1 MADCV
6 AALADSIP
14 HARLTARTAAGHGK
28 DGLRLSLPVRISCT
42 NMYVD
47 AGYRAHGASLCAYI
61 AAIEHGKWTGWTKRM
76 PSELGGLVETF
87 LRRLEQE
94 RNFSPHTLRAYTGD
108 LGEFIAFAQEAG
120 ASSPGAVTHPL
131 LRNYLAQ
138 LRSRGLGKSSTAR
151 KLASLRSFFRF
162 LCKEGILEANP
173 VKAVRT
179 PKLDKRLPH
188 VLSGDEIG
196 RLLDAPSGGDLA
208 SLRDKAILETL
219 YSTGMRV
226 GELTGCSVRDVDFP
240 AEIAKVMGKRRKER
254 FCPLGSYALK
264 ALRAYLDA
272 RGITPIQAPRCRE
285 PLFANLRGTRLTSR
299 SVGRM
304 LGARLAQAGLSAKT
318 HPHTLRHSFATH
330 LLDRGADLRSVQ
342 ELLGHASLSSTQIY
356 THLSAERL
364 KQIYE
369 KAHPR
374 AQTTGE

>member
-1 MADCV
+1 M
-6 AALADSIP
+6 S
-14 HARLTARTAAGHGK
+14 
-28 DGLRLSLPVRISCT
+28 
-42 NMYVD
+42 
-47 AGYRAHGASLCAYI
+47 
-61 AAIEHGKWTGWTKRM
+61 
-76 PSELGGLVETF
+76 SELSRLAETF
-87 LRRLEQE
+87 LKRLEQE

-108 LGEFIAFAQEAG
+108 LGEFLGFAHEAG
-120 ASSPGAVTHPL
+120 VSSPGAVTHLL

-162 LCKEGILEANP
+162 LCKEGILESNP

-179 PKLDKRLPH
+179 PRLERRLPH
-188 VLSGDEIG
+188 VLGSEEVT
-196 RLLDAPSGGDLA
+196 RLLEAPAGEGLA
-208 SLRDKAILETL
+208 DLRDKAILEVL

-226 GELTGCSVRDVDFP
+226 GEMTSSDVGNVDFP
-240 AEIAKVMGKRRKER
+240 AEMMKVMGKRRKER
-254 FCPLGSYALK
+254 FCPLGSYALR
-264 ALRAYLDA
+264 ALRAYLEA
-272 RGITPIQAPRCRE
+272 RGIAPIQAPRCRE
-285 PLFANLRGTRLTSR
+285 PLFTSLRGTRLTSR

-304 LGARLAQAGLSAKT
+304 LSARLAQAGLNART

-374 AQTTGE
+374 AH